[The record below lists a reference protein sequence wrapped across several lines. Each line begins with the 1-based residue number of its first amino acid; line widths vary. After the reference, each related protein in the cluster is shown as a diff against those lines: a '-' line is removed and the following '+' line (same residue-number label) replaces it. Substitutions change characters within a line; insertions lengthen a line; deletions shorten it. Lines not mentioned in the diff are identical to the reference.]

1 MTWVNHLVKKIVGN
15 MYKSSVEKN
24 HIHEIMIATDKISI
38 FRDIPINDQGFV
50 LLNISRTLRTRIIN
64 RLKSVEIINLLHY
77 LAPDDSTDL
86 LQNITSARRRKNII
100 EKLSKDMKE
109 KIEYLLKFDP
119 TSAAGIMSLDYIEVD
134 CETTFHE
141 VSKIIRKHERRTGK
155 LPAILVVHEGLLH
168 GEILM
173 HDLGL
178 YPREE
183 EVSRHIRKVPA
194 IHYDLGE
201 SDIINQFKKNP
212 HSKIVVLDDDRSI
225 MGVIYSDD
233 ILKLIQKQSS
243 NALYDFAG
251 VSREE
256 DVLDSALTKVRY
268 RYKWLILNLGTAFLA
283 ASVIG
288 LFADTLTAV
297 ILLAAYMP
305 IVAGMGGNAGTQAMA
320 VTVRGLTLK
329 EIELKT
335 SKRVILNEMVAGCIN
350 GAITG
355 LLVAVIA
362 TFVNRSP
369 MLGLVVGVAMV
380 FNLVIAGLFGALVPV
395 LMKQLGK
402 DPATSATIFIT
413 TATDVLGFLVF
424 LGLATIV
431 LL

>member
-1 MTWVNHLVKKIVGN
+1 MH
-15 MYKSSVEKN
+15 KSTAEKN
-24 HIHEIMIATDKISI
+24 HIHEIMIATDKIKV
-38 FRDIPINDQGFV
+38 FRDIPVNEQGFV
-50 LLNISRTLRTRIIN
+50 LLNISKTIRERIIN
-64 RLKSVEIINLLHY
+64 KLKSIEIINLMHY
-77 LAPDDSTDL
+77 LDPDDSTDL
-86 LQNITSARRRKNII
+86 LQNIKSERRRNNII
-100 EKLSKDMKE
+100 EKLSADIKDKV
-109 KIEYLLKFDP
+109 EYLLKFDP
-119 TSAAGIMSLDYIEVD
+119 ASAAGIMSLDYIEVS

-141 VSKIIRKHERRTGK
+141 VAKIIRKHEVRTGK

-168 GEILM
+168 GELLM

-178 YPREE
+178 YPKEE
-183 EVSRHIRKVPA
+183 DVSKHIRKIPA
-194 IHYDLGE
+194 IQYNQGE
-201 SDIINQFKKNP
+201 SDIISLFKKNP
-212 HSKIVVLDDDRSI
+212 HTKIVVLDEDRSI

-233 ILKLIQKQSS
+233 ILKLIQKQTS
-243 NALYDFAG
+243 NTLYDFAG

-256 DVLDSALTKVRY
+256 DVLDSALTKVKY

-288 LFADTLTAV
+288 LFSDTLTAV

-320 VTVRGLTLK
+320 VIVRGLTLK

-355 LLVAVIA
+355 LLVALIA
-362 TFVNRSP
+362 TFVNKSP
-369 MLGLVVGVAMV
+369 MLGLVVGAAMV

-395 LMKQLGK
+395 LMKQFGK

-431 LL
+431 LV

>member
-1 MTWVNHLVKKIVGN
+1 

-24 HIHEIMIATDKISI
+24 HIHEIMIAMDKISA
-38 FRDIPINDQGFV
+38 FRDIPVNDQGFV

-64 RLKSVEIINLLHY
+64 KLRSIEIINLLHY
-77 LAPDDSTDL
+77 LDPDDSTDL

-100 EKLSKDMKE
+100 AKLSKDMKE
-109 KIEYLLKFDP
+109 KVEYLLKFDP
-119 TSAAGIMSLDYIEVD
+119 ASAAGIMSLDYIEVD

-141 VSKIIRKHERRTGK
+141 VSRIIKKHEMRTGK

-168 GEILM
+168 GELLM

-178 YPREE
+178 YAKNE
-183 EVSRHIRKVPA
+183 EVSKHIRKVPA
-194 IHYDLGE
+194 IQYNLGE
-201 SDIINQFKKNP
+201 NDIIAQFKKNP
-212 HSKIVVLDDDRSI
+212 HSKIVVLDEDRSI

-256 DVLDSALTKVRY
+256 DVLDSALTKVKY

-355 LLVAVIA
+355 LLVALIA
-362 TFVNRSP
+362 TFVNKSP

-424 LGLATIV
+424 LSLATVV

>member
-1 MTWVNHLVKKIVGN
+1 MV
-15 MYKSSVEKN
+15 
-24 HIHEIMIATDKISI
+24 ATDKITVFRSI
-38 FRDIPINDQGFV
+38 PVNEQGFV
-50 LLNISRTLRTRIIN
+50 LLNISRILRKRIIN
-64 RLKSVEIINLLHY
+64 KLKSVEIINLLHY
-77 LAPDDSTDL
+77 LDPDDSTDL
-86 LQNITSARRRKNII
+86 LQNIESAHRRQNII
-100 EKLSKDMKE
+100 DKLSKDMKE
-109 KIEYLLKFDP
+109 KVEYLLKFDP
-119 TSAAGIMSLDYIEVD
+119 ASAAGIMSLDYIDVD
-134 CETTFHE
+134 CETTFSD
-141 VSKIIRKHERRTGK
+141 VSKIIKKHEMRTGK

-168 GEILM
+168 GELLM

-178 YPREE
+178 YSKDE
-183 EVSRHIRKVPA
+183 EVNKHIRKVPY
-194 IHYDLGE
+194 IRYNQGE
-201 SDIINQFKKNP
+201 NDIINLFKKNP
-212 HSKIVVLDDDRSI
+212 HSKIVVLDEDRSI
-225 MGVIYSDD
+225 IGVIYSDD
-233 ILKLIQKQSS
+233 ILKLIQKQAS

-251 VSREE
+251 VSRDE
-256 DVLDSALTKVRY
+256 DVFDSALTKVKY

-288 LFADTLTAV
+288 LFADTLSAV

-305 IVAGMGGNAGTQAMA
+305 IVAGMGGNAGTQTMA

-335 SKRVILNEMVAGCIN
+335 SKRVILNEMIAGCIN
-350 GAITG
+350 GVITG

-362 TFVNRSP
+362 TFVNKSP

-395 LMKQLGK
+395 FMKQMGK

-431 LL
+431 LV

>member
-1 MTWVNHLVKKIVGN
+1 MFKKEVH
-15 MYKSSVEKN
+15 KN
-24 HIHEIMIATDKISI
+24 HIHEVMVATDKITVFRSI
-38 FRDIPINDQGFV
+38 PVNEQGFV
-50 LLNISRTLRTRIIN
+50 LLNISRILRKRIIN
-64 RLKSVEIINLLHY
+64 KLKSVEIINLLHY
-77 LAPDDSTDL
+77 LDPDDSTDL
-86 LQNITSARRRKNII
+86 LQNIESAHRRQNII
-100 EKLSKDMKE
+100 DKLSKDMKE
-109 KIEYLLKFDP
+109 KVEYLLKFDP
-119 TSAAGIMSLDYIEVD
+119 ASAAGIMSLDYIDVD
-134 CETTFHE
+134 CETTFSD
-141 VSKIIRKHERRTGK
+141 VSKIIKKHEMRTGK

-168 GEILM
+168 GELLM

-178 YPREE
+178 YSKDE
-183 EVSRHIRKVPA
+183 EVNKHIRKVPY
-194 IHYDLGE
+194 IRYNQGE
-201 SDIINQFKKNP
+201 NDIINLFKKNP
-212 HSKIVVLDDDRSI
+212 HSKIVVLDEDRSI
-225 MGVIYSDD
+225 IGVIYSDD
-233 ILKLIQKQSS
+233 ILKLIQKQAS

-251 VSREE
+251 VSRDE
-256 DVLDSALTKVRY
+256 DVFDSALTKVKY

-288 LFADTLTAV
+288 LFADTLSAV

-305 IVAGMGGNAGTQAMA
+305 IVAGMGGNAGTQTMA

-335 SKRVILNEMVAGCIN
+335 SKRVILNEMIAGCIN
-350 GAITG
+350 GVITG

-362 TFVNRSP
+362 TFVNKSP

-395 LMKQLGK
+395 FMKQMGK

-431 LL
+431 LV